1 MASGTK
7 EMVPSRRFGAG
18 GAWPLPCWSLE
29 PTARGGDPALCYH
42 CGVWLS
48 SLIPGRSGV
57 SPLHSAFTPHPWM
70 LQGRSGGRFWVLQ
83 VPPSLLLLLRGPPSQ
98 GTSGTPVWRSVG
110 SPIPKPRAIQQGA
123 DLGKLKGGG
132 EGWWG
137 GVNLHGD
144 TVTTVAMARLRGPA
158 RCHGDAPGTTSRH
171 GDGRWME
178 RSPRR
183 GPGPGWGRGSGDRS
197 PAVGPRGAAC
207 PPGARGAGAVCR
219 RVPPPPGFIC
229 TRLFHSS
236 SHYHLTSPTSH
247 FQSNHST
254 ALIAHAN
261 MQIRIN

>member
-1 MASGTK
+1 M
-7 EMVPSRRFGAG
+7 
-18 GAWPLPCWSLE
+18 LSLW
-29 PTARGGDPALCYH
+29 GLALLTH
-42 CGVWLS
+42 
-48 SLIPGRSGV
+48 
-57 SPLHSAFTPHPWM
+57 
-70 LQGRSGGRFWVLQ
+70 
-83 VPPSLLLLLRGPPSQ
+83 
-98 GTSGTPVWRSVG
+98 
-110 SPIPKPRAIQQGA
+110 PRAIWGLPTSFSFYSSSLDASGA
-123 DLGKLKGGG
+123 TWGPFLGAPGTAIPPPAASGATIPGHLGDPRMEERRIPHPKTPCHSAGSRFGEVEGGG

-178 RSPRR
+178 RSLRR